1 MTNKASRTAPRLGTH
16 ALNRATLAR
25 QLLLHRAPVSAKA
38 ASAKA
43 ASSEAVSAQA
53 PSAQP
58 AAPASAPPPMSA
70 HDAVAHLLGLQ
81 AQNVRPPYY
90 ALAARLEGFAPEQL
104 SELMADRAV
113 VRIVTMRS
121 TIHTHTAED
130 CLTLRPLVQPARERE
145 LNLFRKG
152 LAGVDLDRLAAIA
165 RELVEAE
172 PRTLKQLREA
182 LLVEWPDAD
191 PFALGI
197 AARCRLPLVQVT
209 PRGLWGGAD
218 RSP

>member
-1 MTNKASRTAPRLGTH
+1 MTNKANQTAPRLGTH

-25 QLLLHRAPVSAKA
+25 QLLLHRAPMSAPA
-38 ASAKA
+38 
-43 ASSEAVSAQA
+43 E
-53 PSAQP
+53 
-58 AAPASAPPPMSA
+58 AAPAKATSTNATPTKATGSAPPPMSVHA
-70 HDAVAHLLGLQ
+70 AVTHLLGLQ

-90 ALAARLEGFAPEQL
+90 ALAARLDGFAPEQL
-104 SELMADRAV
+104 SALMADRDV

-152 LAGVDLDRLAAIA
+152 LAGVDLDRLEVIA

-182 LLVEWPDAD
+182 LIVEWPGAD
-191 PFALGI
+191 PFALGV
-197 AARCRLPLVQVT
+197 AARCRLP
-209 PRGLWGGAD
+209 
-218 RSP
+218 